1 MGNEVDVVSAVRG
14 VIEGFYG
21 KPFSHRER
29 IDLLRVLGRHGYDC
43 YVYAP
48 KDDPLHRER
57 WRDPYPEDELAR
69 FGELTAEATRNGLRF
84 VYAIAPG
91 LSYDTADPAE
101 FDRLARKVRAVIGC
115 GAHGIALLFDDLTAD
130 STTLDPQ
137 IQARLV
143 RRTHDLV
150 TRIDPQLAFW
160 FIGNFYCGD
169 AAELQGDGGFWRA
182 LYGGRSA
189 VEYFDAYAQHVPATV
204 PIMWTGPAVF
214 SATLRAHDV
223 RAVAA
228 LARRPVVL
236 WDNFPVNDTLRDQLF
251 LGPYAGRE
259 PGAARALHGVVLN
272 LMSQAAANEIPLAT
286 AAEFLANPDGYDPER
301 ALERAVATASPS
313 PEAAR
318 ALATFV
324 AVHRGH
330 PVLAAHDTAHDL
342 AARTAAA
349 FEEGDGDATAIASLR
364 EYLEELRDN
373 EGRLAALLAGAPL
386 LAEIEPW
393 SRQLGRLAQAALA
406 GVDALAGT
414 VAAAEYRAARDA
426 ARGGDHLVA
435 ATRLPQALQPF
446 AAGAGTPVDRFG
458 DLFAAIDRRLGPA
471 SEG

>member
-1 MGNEVDVVSAVRG
+1 MCGVSAVRG

-21 KPFSHRER
+21 TPFSHRER
-29 IDLLRVLGRHGYDC
+29 MDLLRFLGRHGYDC

-57 WRDPYPEDELAR
+57 WRDPYSTEELAR
-69 FGELTAEATRNGLRF
+69 FGELAGEAARHGLRF

-91 LSYDTADPAE
+91 LSYDAADPAE
-101 FDRLARKVRAVIGC
+101 FDHLARKLRAVIGC
-115 GAHGIALLFDDLTAD
+115 GASGIALLFDDLTTE

-137 IQARLV
+137 VQALLV

-150 TRIDPQLAFW
+150 TGIDPQLAFW

-182 LYGGRSA
+182 LYGRSA
-189 VEYFDAYAQHVPATV
+189 LDYFAAYAEHVPPTV

-214 SATLRAHDV
+214 SATLSGHDV
-223 RAVAA
+223 RGVAS
-228 LARRPVVL
+228 LARRPVIL
-236 WDNFPVNDTLRDQLF
+236 WDNFPVNDVLRDQLF

-259 PGAARALHGVVLN
+259 PAAARELCGVVLN
-272 LMSQAAANEIPLAT
+272 LMSQAVANEIPLAT
-286 AAEFLANPDGYDPER
+286 AAEFFADPTGYDPER
-301 ALERAVATASPS
+301 ALERAVAAASPS

-330 PVLAAHDTAHDL
+330 PVLAAHDTARKL

-349 FEEGDGDATAIASLR
+349 FAADDRAALASLR
-364 EYLEELRDN
+364 EHLEDLRDN
-373 EGRLAALLAGAPL
+373 EVRLTATLAGLPL

-393 SRQLGRLAQAALA
+393 SRQLGRLAGAALV
-406 GVDALAGT
+406 GLDALAGA
-414 VAAAEYRAARDA
+414 VPVAEYRAAREA
-426 ARGGDHLVA
+426 ARGGDHLVG
-435 ATRLPQALQPF
+435 ATRLPPALQPF
-446 AAGAGTPVDRFG
+446 VAGAGAPVDRFA
-458 DLFAAIDRRLGPA
+458 DLFAAIDGGLGTA
-471 SEG
+471 SAG